1 MSGISVFLASM
12 LALMGIYVILAT
24 ILNLEAGWGGL
35 WDLGMAGLLAAGA
48 YTYVILTVASD
59 AIVFAPHLPLWVG
72 VIGASLVTGALA
84 FLIGISS
91 LRMRGEYFL
100 ITTFAFSV
108 VVLQLI
114 TTERHITS
122 GATGFHDI
130 ARPFEGTVSARDY
143 NFVLLA
149 FVVVAAIIVWLIV
162 DRLGRAPFGRLL
174 RALRDNEAAAQSV
187 GKNITRARLQT
198 FVIAGLLIGAVSPIY
213 VWYVRSLSPHHFHVT
228 LAFTVWTAL
237 VIGGMGNRWA
247 PIFGAVLLIGLTEA
261 VQFLQISVE
270 HAVLLASARPIIIGL
285 ALILILRFRPQG
297 LLPEGG
303 SFAGARR
310 AVDEKER
317 R

>member
-1 MSGISVFLASM
+1 MSGIFVFLAST
-12 LALMGIYVILAT
+12 LALMGIYVILST
-24 ILNLEAGWGGL
+24 ILNMEAGWGGL
-35 WDLGMAGLLAAGA
+35 WDLGMAGLLGAGA
-48 YTYVILTVASD
+48 YSYVILTVASD
-59 AIVFAPHLPLWVG
+59 EIVFAPNLPIWAG
-72 VIGASLVTGALA
+72 IIGASLITGALA
-84 FLIGISS
+84 LLIGIPS

-114 TTERHITS
+114 TTERHITL

-130 ARPFEGTVSARDY
+130 DRPFEDLVSTRDY

-149 FVVVAAIIVWLIV
+149 IVIVTAIGVWLIV
-162 DRLGRAPFGRLL
+162 DRLGRSPFGRLQ

-198 FVIAGLLIGAVSPIY
+198 FVIAGLLIGAVSPVY

-237 VIGGMGNRWA
+237 VIGGMGSRSA
-247 PIFGAVLLIGLTEA
+247 PILGAILLIGLTEA
-261 VQFLQISVE
+261 VQFLQISAE

-297 LLPEGG
+297 LLPEAN

-317 R
+317 Q